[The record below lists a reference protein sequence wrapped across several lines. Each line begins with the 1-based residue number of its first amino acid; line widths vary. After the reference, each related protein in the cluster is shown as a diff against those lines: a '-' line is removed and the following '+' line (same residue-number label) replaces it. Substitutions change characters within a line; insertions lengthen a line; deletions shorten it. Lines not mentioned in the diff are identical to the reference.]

1 MSKKESTGTP
11 YIFPVFFFVVRSG
24 IKLDALLIA
33 VLKYWLLSSKR
44 VMQII
49 EDNIK
54 PGDKKIIPAG
64 DLRLEDVLIGSKSVE
79 EVKSYYNF
87 RRHKYSY
94 LSKFLRI
101 LQSMGYFKRRLSSP
115 EFQAIGRND
124 FDDPSI
130 SHRHILPPMN
140 NFINTL
146 NSGIFIPF
154 FNLLGLHLIHPGG
167 QCPRLIQSIYSTS

>member
-1 MSKKESTGTP
+1 
-11 YIFPVFFFVVRSG
+11 
-24 IKLDALLIA
+24 
-33 VLKYWLLSSKR
+33 
-44 VMQII
+44 MQII
-49 EDNIK
+49 EDNKK

-64 DLRLEDVLIGSKSVE
+64 DLRLEDVLIGSESVE

-124 FDDPSI
+124 FDDPTFNDRNDYI
-130 SHRHILPPMN
+130 PPP
-140 NFINTL
+140 L
-146 NSGIFIPF
+146 NELYKYPEFRDIP
-154 FNLLGLHLIHPGG
+154 HPKK
-167 QCPRLIQSIYSTS
+167 